1 MKLQHLSIVNYKN
14 IHSGEFDFS
23 QKINCFVGDN
33 GMGKTNVLDAIYYLS
48 FCKSPTNPVDAQVI
62 NYDEDFFV
70 IQGLYDCAGKEE
82 NIYCGMKRKQK
93 KQFKRNKNSYSR
105 YSEHIGLLP
114 LVMIAPGDIDLIQ
127 SGGEVRRCF
136 LDMVISQY
144 DKTYLQML
152 VRYNNALQNRN
163 KLLKSALDDELMYD
177 IYEEELAEYGAY
189 IYEKRK
195 EFLQNLLPIFQKY
208 YSFISEEKECV
219 QMEYSSHLQSSESL
233 KSLLKQTRERDKIIG
248 FTTKGIHRDDIDMQ
262 LNSYL
267 LKRTGSQGQI
277 KTYLIALKLA
287 QFELLKKVSQKTP
300 LLLLDDIFAKLDA
313 NRMKQII
320 KLVSGEA
327 FGQIFIT
334 DTNREHIDEIL
345 KSINQEYK
353 LFAVKNGEITEI
365 L

>member
-70 IQGLYDCAGKEE
+70 LQGLYDCAGKEE

-114 LVMIAPGDIDLIQ
+114 LVMISPGDIDLIQ
-127 SGGEVRRCF
+127 SGGEIRRCF
-136 LDMVISQY
+136 LDTVISQY

-152 VRYNNALQNRN
+152 IRYNNALQNRN
-163 KLLKSALDDELMYD
+163 KLLKEALTDELMFD

-189 IYEKRK
+189 IYAKRS
-195 EFLQNLLPIFQKY
+195 EFVQDLMPIFQKY
-208 YSFISEEKECV
+208 YSFISEEKEQV
-219 QMEYSSHLQSSESL
+219 QMEYSSHLQSGESL
-233 KSLLKQTRERDKIIG
+233 KNLLQETRDRDKIIG
-248 FTTKGIHRDDIDMQ
+248 FTTRGIHRDDIEMQ
-262 LNSYL
+262 LNSYP

-287 QFELLKKVSQKTP
+287 QFELLKKVNQKTP

-313 NRMKQII
+313 NRVKQII
-320 KLVSGEA
+320 KLVSSDA

-334 DTNREHIDEIL
+334 DTNREHVDEML

-353 LFAVKNGEITEI
+353 LFSVKNGEIIEV

>member
-23 QKINCFVGDN
+23 HKINCFVGDN

-62 NYDEDFFV
+62 NYEEDFFV
-70 IQGLYDCAGKEE
+70 LQGFYNCGGKEE

-93 KQFKRNKNSYSR
+93 KQFKRNKNSYAR

-114 LVMIAPGDIDLIQ
+114 LVMVSPGDVDLIHL
-127 SGGEVRRCF
+127 GGEERRLF
-136 LDMVISQY
+136 LNAVISQY

-152 VRYNNALQNRN
+152 IRYNNALQNRN
-163 KLLKSALDDELMYD
+163 KLLKSALEDELMFD
-177 IYEEELAEYGAY
+177 IYEDELVEYGAY
-189 IYEKRK
+189 IYNKRK
-195 EFLQNLLPIFQKY
+195 EFIQDLLPIFQKY
-208 YSFISEEKECV
+208 YSFISEEKERV
-219 QMEYSSHLQSSESL
+219 QMEYISHLQSDENL
-233 KSLLKQTRERDKIIG
+233 KTLLQQTRERDKIIG
-248 FTTKGIHRDDIDMQ
+248 FTTKGIHRDDIEMQ
-262 LNSYL
+262 LNSYS

-287 QFELLKKVSQKTP
+287 QFELLKKVNQKTP

-313 NRMKQII
+313 NRVKQII
-320 KLVSGEA
+320 KLVSSDA

-334 DTNREHIDEIL
+334 DTNREHVDEML
-345 KSINQEYK
+345 KLINQEYK
-353 LFAVKNGEITEI
+353 LFSVKNGEIIEV

>member
-14 IHSGEFDFS
+14 IHSGELDFS

-48 FCKSPTNPVDAQVI
+48 FCKSPNNPVDAQVI

-70 IQGLYDCAGKEE
+70 LQGLYDCVGKEE

-114 LVMIAPGDIDLIQ
+114 LVMISPGDIDLIL

-136 LDMVISQY
+136 LDTVISQY

-152 VRYNNALQNRN
+152 IRYNNALQNRN
-163 KLLKSALDDELMYD
+163 KLLKSEATDELMFD
-177 IYEEELAEYGAY
+177 IYEEELAEYGVY
-189 IYEKRK
+189 IYNKRS
-195 EFLQNLLPIFQKY
+195 EFIQELLPIFQKY
-208 YSFISEEKECV
+208 YSFISEEKEQV
-219 QMEYSSHLQSSESL
+219 QMEYTSHLQSGDSL
-233 KSLLKQTRERDKIIG
+233 KKLLQETRERDKIIG
-248 FTTKGIHRDDIDMQ
+248 FTTRGIHRDDIEMQ
-262 LNSYL
+262 LNSYP

-287 QFELLKKVSQKTP
+287 QFELLKNVSQKTP
-300 LLLLDDIFAKLDA
+300 LLLLDDIFAKLDKS
-313 NRMKQII
+313 RVQQII
-320 KLVSGEA
+320 KLVSSDA

-334 DTNREHIDEIL
+334 DTNRENVDEIL
-345 KSINQEYK
+345 KSINKEYK
-353 LFAVKNGEITEI
+353 LFAVKNGEIKEVS
-365 L
+365 